1 MNPHRPPRIIALIAL
16 CSVLS
21 PRRRPHATPARRRDP
36 DLALLLTLLL
46 APLLF
51 TLVGCAGTPAPLP
64 DVPVQR
70 VGGWTTGAVVG
81 DWNDVEPAV
90 RVGVEQGEAAIERIT
105 PTADATTLTFDL
117 RTHLDEDA
125 RVRVTREL
133 GGHANGER
141 ITLRIACR
149 IEPFGDA
156 AREERFIEL
165 IARRLTQLTGVEFA
179 PIE

>member
-1 MNPHRPPRIIALIAL
+1 MNPHRPPVIAALIAL

-21 PRRRPHATPARRRDP
+21 PGRRPHATPARRSD
-36 DLALLLTLLL
+36 ALL

-90 RVGVEQGEAAIERIT
+90 RVGVEQGEAAVERVE
-105 PTADATTLTFDL
+105 PAADATTLTFDL

-125 RVRVTREL
+125 RIRVTREL
-133 GGHANGER
+133 GGPADGER
-141 ITLRIACR
+141 ITIRIACR

-156 AREERFIEL
+156 AREERLIEL
-165 IARRLTQLTGVEFA
+165 IARRLTRLTGVEFA